1 MSVYIFGLF
10 GFVMGF
16 GVGLGVI
23 NVFLRHYS
31 NEKIKNDKSLRWTYG
46 LAVWVFA
53 ALGAWLGI
61 WLYHNSFI

>member
-1 MSVYIFGLF
+1 MVYIFGFF

-23 NVFLRHYS
+23 NVLLRHRS
-31 NEKIKNDKSLRWTYG
+31 KKEIEEDTSLRWTYG

-53 ALGAWLGI
+53 ALGGWLGAWI
-61 WLYHNSFI
+61 HNNYFL